1 MKKFIFFKIFFICIN
16 LFSQRFIELS
26 VDNDLYFSNDE
37 YYSSGVFVK
46 YEKRINYDDEIN
58 KPKVI
63 SWVLAQKIYNPLK
76 RFSQEV
82 SDFDY
87 PYGGWLYIENTIQN
101 QIKKNLFFKK
111 GIQFGLTGD
120 GSLARW
126 IQNNYHDT
134 FLGISKMP
142 WIDQVPQSFHLNI
155 LLNLDLINK
164 IDMKTYLISNLNSF
178 IGTQKISSGIKL
190 GLNYGNF
197 LVENNSFFNSLT
209 KKKLMALYFGF
220 DLDYFLH
227 DYMNQGSI
235 FNNNAPFTI
244 KIKQFRYNLKLG
256 FSLKIKNWKITSIFN
271 QLSKDNVK
279 QLKKYHKVLNISL
292 THFFN

>member
-1 MKKFIFFKIFFICIN
+1 M
-16 LFSQRFIELS
+16 
-26 VDNDLYFSNDE
+26 
-37 YYSSGVFVK
+37 
-46 YEKRINYDDEIN
+46 
-58 KPKVI
+58 
-63 SWVLAQKIYNPLK
+63 
-76 RFSQEV
+76 
-82 SDFDY
+82 
-87 PYGGWLYIENTIQN
+87 
-101 QIKKNLFFKK
+101 
-111 GIQFGLTGD
+111 
-120 GSLARW
+120 ARW